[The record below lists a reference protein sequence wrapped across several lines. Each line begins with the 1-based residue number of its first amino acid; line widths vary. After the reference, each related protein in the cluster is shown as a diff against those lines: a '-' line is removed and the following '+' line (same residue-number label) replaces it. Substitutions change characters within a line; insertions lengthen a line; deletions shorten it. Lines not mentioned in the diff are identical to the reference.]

1 MTLPINM
8 WGRKGMKIGFLT
20 SGGDCQGLNAALRG
34 VAKTLFGA
42 VPYVEIYGI
51 QDGYR
56 GLIDCRW
63 RKMEQHEFSG
73 ILREGGTI
81 LGTSRQP
88 FKTMHDVEDSSNED
102 RLTTMVRNY
111 HNECLDALV
120 VLGGNGTHKTAYALS
135 QRGINVVTLP
145 KTIDNDIYGTDYSF
159 GFDSAVSKATDV
171 LDTLHST
178 AAAHGR
184 VFVCELMGRKAGWV
198 ALYAGIAGGA
208 DVILLPE
215 IPYSLEAV
223 LDVIE
228 KRNSS
233 GKGFSIISVAE
244 GSLTVD
250 MAQQPKKERKAGDVS
265 PGMELVRA
273 LEERLDQDVRLVIPG
288 HFQRGGEPSPT
299 DRVLCSR
306 LGAMAGELVLKR
318 KFGYMVALQGLS
330 IGAVPLS
337 EVAGKLKTVPLDC
350 EVLKQARLL
359 GISLG
364 E

>member
-1 MTLPINM
+1 
-8 WGRKGMKIGFLT
+8 MKIGFLT

-34 VAKTLFGA
+34 VAKTLFDA

-51 QDGYR
+51 QGGYR
-56 GLIDCRW
+56 GLIDCNW
-63 RKMEQHEFSG
+63 RKMEMHEFSG

-88 FKTMHDVEDSSNED
+88 YKTIRDADDSSNVD
-102 RLTTMVRNY
+102 RLTTMVKNY
-111 HNECLDALV
+111 HSECLDALV
-120 VLGGNGTHKTAYALS
+120 ILGGNGTHKTAYALS
-135 QRGINVVTLP
+135 QYGINIVTLP
-145 KTIDNDIYGTDYSF
+145 KTIDNDLHGTDYSF
-159 GFDSAVSKATDV
+159 GFDSAVAKATDV
-171 LDTLHST
+171 IDTLHST

-215 IPYSLEAV
+215 IPYMFESVLE
-223 LDVIE
+223 VIE
-228 KRNSS
+228 KRNKI
-233 GKGFSIISVAE
+233 GKNFSIIAIAE
-244 GSLTVD
+244 GAVTKDSVD
-250 MAQQPKKERKAGDVS
+250 QPKKRERKAGDIS
-265 PGMELVRA
+265 PGMELVRQIDEM
-273 LEERLDQDVRLVIPG
+273 LKQDVRLVIPG
-288 HFQRGGEPSPT
+288 HFQRGGDPTPT
-299 DRVLCSR
+299 DRVFCSR

-318 KFGYMVALQGLS
+318 KFGYMVALQGNS
-330 IGAVPLS
+330 IGAIALS

>member
-1 MTLPINM
+1 
-8 WGRKGMKIGFLT
+8 MKIGFLT

-42 VPYVEIYGI
+42 VPYVEIFGI
-51 QDGYR
+51 QDGYA
-56 GLIDCRW
+56 GLIESKW

-88 FKTMHDVEDSSNED
+88 FKTIRNFDDRNNTD

-111 HNECLDALV
+111 HKECFDALV
-120 VLGGNGTHKTAYALS
+120 ILGGNGTHKTAHALS
-135 QRGINVVTLP
+135 QYGINVVTLP

-159 GFDSAVSKATDV
+159 GFDSAVTKAADV

-184 VFVCELMGRKAGWV
+184 IFVCELMGRKAGWV
-198 ALYAGIAGGA
+198 ALYAGLAGGA

-215 IPYSLEAV
+215 IPYSLDSV
-223 LDVIE
+223 LEVID
-228 KRNSS
+228 KRNKS
-233 GKGFSIISVAE
+233 GKNFSIIAIAE
-244 GSLTVD
+244 GAITKD
-250 MAQQPKKERKAGDVS
+250 MAAHPKNERRVGDIS
-265 PGMELVRA
+265 PGMELVRV
-273 LEERLDQDVRLVIPG
+273 LDEKLNQDVRLTIPG
-288 HFQRGGEPSPT
+288 HFQRGGDPTPT
-299 DRVLCSR
+299 DRVFCSR

-318 KFGYMVALQGLS
+318 KFGYMVALQGIN

-337 EVAGKLKTVPLDC
+337 EVAGKLKTVPLDS

-364 E
+364 D

>member
-1 MTLPINM
+1 
-8 WGRKGMKIGFLT
+8 MKIGFLT

-51 QDGYR
+51 QDGFA
-56 GLIDCRW
+56 GLINSNW

-88 FKTMHDVEDSSNED
+88 FKTIRDFDDSKNAD

-111 HNECLDALV
+111 HKECFDALV
-120 VLGGNGTHKTAYALS
+120 ILGGNGTHKTAHALS
-135 QRGINVVTLP
+135 QYGINVVTLP
-145 KTIDNDIYGTDYSF
+145 KTIDNDLYGTDYTF
-159 GFDSAVSKATDV
+159 GFDSAVSKAAYV

-184 VFVCELMGRKAGWV
+184 IFVCELMGRKAGWV

-215 IPYSLEAV
+215 IPYSLDSV
-223 LDVIE
+223 LEVIE
-228 KRNSS
+228 KRNQS
-233 GKGFSIISVAE
+233 GKNFSIIAIAE
-244 GSLTVD
+244 GATNKD
-250 MAQQPKKERKAGDVS
+250 MAPQPKGEKKSVDIS
-265 PGMELVRA
+265 PGIELVRV
-273 LEERLDQDVRLVIPG
+273 LQEKLDQDVRLTIPG
-288 HFQRGGEPSPT
+288 HFQRGGDPT
-299 DRVLCSR
+299 PADRVFCSR

-318 KFGYMVALQGLS
+318 KFGHMVALQGLS

-337 EVAGKLKTVPLDC
+337 EVAGKLRTIPQDN

-364 E
+364 D

>member
-1 MTLPINM
+1 
-8 WGRKGMKIGFLT
+8 MKIGFLT

-34 VAKTLFGA
+34 VAKTLYGA

-51 QDGYR
+51 QDGYA
-56 GLIDCRW
+56 GLIDCNW

-88 FKTMHDVEDSSNED
+88 FKTIRNFDDSKNTD

-111 HNECLDALV
+111 HKECFDALV
-120 VLGGNGTHKTAYALS
+120 ILGGNGTHKTAHALS
-135 QRGINVVTLP
+135 QYGLNVVTLP

-159 GFDSAVSKATDV
+159 GFDSAVNKATDV

-184 VFVCELMGRKAGWV
+184 IFVCELMGRKAGWV

-215 IPYSLEAV
+215 IPYTVDSVLE
-223 LDVIE
+223 VID
-228 KRNSS
+228 KRNQS
-233 GKGFSIISVAE
+233 GKNFSIIAIAE
-244 GSLTVD
+244 GAITKD
-250 MAQQPKKERKAGDVS
+250 AAQQPKNERKAGDIS
-265 PGMELVRA
+265 PGMQLVRV
-273 LEERLDQDVRLVIPG
+273 LDDKLNQDVRLTIPG
-288 HFQRGGEPSPT
+288 HFQRGGDPT
-299 DRVLCSR
+299 PADRVFCSR

-318 KFGYMVALQGLS
+318 KFGNMVALQGLT
-330 IGAVPLS
+330 IGAIPLG
-337 EVAGKLKTVPLDC
+337 EVAGKLKTVPLDS

-364 E
+364 D

>member
-1 MTLPINM
+1 
-8 WGRKGMKIGFLT
+8 MKIGFLT

-51 QDGYR
+51 QDGYA
-56 GLIDCRW
+56 GLIDCNW
-63 RKMEQHEFSG
+63 RKMEQYEFSG

-88 FKTMHDVEDSSNED
+88 FKTIKNFDDSKNAD

-111 HNECLDALV
+111 HRECFDALV
-120 VLGGNGTHKTAYALS
+120 ILGGNGTHKTANALS
-135 QRGINVVTLP
+135 QKGINVVTLP
-145 KTIDNDIYGTDYSF
+145 KTIDNDLYGTDYTF
-159 GFDSAVSKATDV
+159 GFDSAVAKATDV

-184 VFVCELMGRKAGWV
+184 IFVCELMGRKAGWV

-215 IPYSLEAV
+215 IPYSLDSILE
-223 LDVIE
+223 VIN
-228 KRNSS
+228 KRNES
-233 GKGFSIISVAE
+233 GKNFSIIAIAE
-244 GSLTVD
+244 GAMTKE
-250 MAQQPKKERKAGDVS
+250 MANQPKNDRKVGDIS
-265 PGMELVRA
+265 PGMELVRV
-273 LEERLDQDVRLVIPG
+273 LDEKLNQDVRLTIPG
-288 HFQRGGEPSPT
+288 HFLRGGDPT
-299 DRVLCSR
+299 PADRVFCSR

-318 KFGYMVALQGLS
+318 KFGYMVALQGHS
-330 IGAVPLS
+330 IGAIPLS
-337 EVAGKLKTVPLDC
+337 EVAGKLRIIPPDN

-364 E
+364 D

>member
-1 MTLPINM
+1 
-8 WGRKGMKIGFLT
+8 MKIGFLT

-51 QDGYR
+51 QDGYA
-56 GLIDCRW
+56 GLIDCNW
-63 RKMEQHEFSG
+63 RKMEQYEFSG

-88 FKTMHDVEDSSNED
+88 FKTIRNFDDSKNAD
-102 RLTTMVRNY
+102 RLTTMIRNY
-111 HNECLDALV
+111 HRECFDALV
-120 VLGGNGTHKTAYALS
+120 ILGGNGTHKTANALS
-135 QRGINVVTLP
+135 QKGINVVTLP
-145 KTIDNDIYGTDYSF
+145 KTIDNDLYGTDYTF
-159 GFDSAVSKATDV
+159 GFDSAVAKATDV

-184 VFVCELMGRKAGWV
+184 IFVCELMGRKAGWV

-215 IPYSLEAV
+215 IPYSLDSILE
-223 LDVIE
+223 VIN
-228 KRNSS
+228 KRNES
-233 GKGFSIISVAE
+233 GKNFSIIAIAE
-244 GSLTVD
+244 GAMTKE
-250 MAQQPKKERKAGDVS
+250 MAGQPKNDRKVGDIS
-265 PGMELVRA
+265 PGMELVRV
-273 LEERLDQDVRLVIPG
+273 LDEKLNQDVRLTIPG
-288 HFQRGGEPSPT
+288 HFLRGGDPT
-299 DRVLCSR
+299 PADRVFCSR

-318 KFGYMVALQGLS
+318 KFGYMVALQGSS
-330 IGAVPLS
+330 IGAIPLS
-337 EVAGKLKTVPLDC
+337 EVAGKLRIIPLDN

>member
-1 MTLPINM
+1 
-8 WGRKGMKIGFLT
+8 MKIGFLT

-34 VAKTLFGA
+34 VAKTLYGA

-51 QDGYR
+51 QDGYA
-56 GLIDCRW
+56 GLIDCNW
-63 RKMEQHEFSG
+63 RKMEQYEFSG

-88 FKTMHDVEDSSNED
+88 FKTIRNFDDSKNTD

-111 HNECLDALV
+111 HKECFDALV
-120 VLGGNGTHKTAYALS
+120 ILGGNGTHKTAHALS
-135 QRGINVVTLP
+135 QYGLNVVTLP
-145 KTIDNDIYGTDYSF
+145 KTIDNDLYGTDYSF
-159 GFDSAVSKATDV
+159 GFDSAVNKATDV

-184 VFVCELMGRKAGWV
+184 IFVCELMGRKAGWV

-215 IPYSLEAV
+215 IPYAVESVLE
-223 LDVIE
+223 VID
-228 KRNSS
+228 KRNQS
-233 GKGFSIISVAE
+233 GKNFSIIAIAE
-244 GSLTVD
+244 GAMTKD
-250 MAQQPKKERKAGDVS
+250 TAQQPKNERKVGDIS
-265 PGMELVRA
+265 PGMQLVRV
-273 LEERLDQDVRLVIPG
+273 LDEKLNQDVRLTIPG
-288 HFQRGGEPSPT
+288 HFQRGGDPT
-299 DRVLCSR
+299 PYDRVFCSR

-318 KFGYMVALQGLS
+318 KFGNMVALQGLT
-330 IGAVPLS
+330 IGAIPLS
-337 EVAGKLKTVPLDC
+337 EVAGKLKTIPLDN

-364 E
+364 D

>member
-1 MTLPINM
+1 
-8 WGRKGMKIGFLT
+8 MKIGFLT

-51 QDGYR
+51 QDGYA
-56 GLIDCRW
+56 GLMDCNW
-63 RKMEQHEFSG
+63 RKMEQYEFSG

-88 FKTMHDVEDSSNED
+88 FKTIKNFDDSKNAD

-111 HNECLDALV
+111 HRECFDALV
-120 VLGGNGTHKTAYALS
+120 ILGGNGTHKTANALS
-135 QRGINVVTLP
+135 QKGINVVTLP
-145 KTIDNDIYGTDYSF
+145 KTIDNDLYGTDYSF
-159 GFDSAVSKATDV
+159 GFDSAVAKATDV

-184 VFVCELMGRKAGWV
+184 IFVCELMGRKAGWV
-198 ALYAGIAGGA
+198 ALYSGIAGGA

-215 IPYSLEAV
+215 IPYSLDSILE
-223 LDVIE
+223 VIN
-228 KRNSS
+228 KRNES
-233 GKGFSIISVAE
+233 GKNFSIIAIAE
-244 GSLTVD
+244 GAMTKE
-250 MAQQPKKERKAGDVS
+250 MAGQPKSERKVGDIS
-265 PGMELVRA
+265 PGMELVRV
-273 LEERLDQDVRLVIPG
+273 LDEKLNQDVRLTIPG
-288 HFQRGGEPSPT
+288 HFQRGGDPT
-299 DRVLCSR
+299 PADRVFCSR

-318 KFGYMVALQGLS
+318 KFGYMVALQGDK
-330 IGAVPLS
+330 IGAIPLAD
-337 EVAGKLKTVPLDC
+337 VAGKLKIIPLDN

>member
-1 MTLPINM
+1 
-8 WGRKGMKIGFLT
+8 MKIGLLT

-51 QDGYR
+51 QDGFR
-56 GLIDCRW
+56 GLLECKW

-88 FKTMHDVEDSSNED
+88 FKTMRDVDESSNAD

-111 HNECLDALV
+111 HRECFDALV
-120 VLGGNGTHKTAYALS
+120 IFGGNGTHKTAHALS
-135 QRGINVVTLP
+135 QYGINVVTLP
-145 KTIDNDIYGTDYSF
+145 KTIDNDLYGTDYTF

-184 VFVCELMGRKAGWV
+184 IFVCELMGRKAGWV
-198 ALYAGIAGGA
+198 ALYSGIAGGA

-215 IPYSLEAV
+215 IPYTLDSVLE
-223 LDVIE
+223 VIN
-228 KRNSS
+228 KRNQS
-233 GKGFSIISVAE
+233 GKNFSIIAIAE
-244 GSLTVD
+244 GALTKE
-250 MAQQPKKERKAGDVS
+250 MAAQPKKERKIGDDS
-265 PGMELVRA
+265 PGIRLVKELDEQ
-273 LEERLDQDVRLVIPG
+273 LNQDVRLAIPG
-288 HFQRGGEPSPT
+288 HFQRGGDPTPT
-299 DRVLCSR
+299 DRVFCSR
-306 LGAMAGELVLKR
+306 LGAMAGELVLQR
-318 KFGYMVALQGLS
+318 QFGRMVALQGINISS
-330 IGAVPLS
+330 IPLS
-337 EVAGKLKTVPLDC
+337 EVAGKLRTIPPDC

-364 E
+364 D

>member
-1 MTLPINM
+1 
-8 WGRKGMKIGFLT
+8 MKIGFLT

-51 QDGYR
+51 QDGYA
-56 GLIDCRW
+56 GLIDCNW
-63 RKMEQHEFSG
+63 RKMEQYEFSG

-88 FKTMHDVEDSSNED
+88 FKTIRNFDDSKNAD

-111 HNECLDALV
+111 HKECFDALV
-120 VLGGNGTHKTAYALS
+120 ILGGNGTHKTANALS
-135 QRGINVVTLP
+135 QKGINVVTLP
-145 KTIDNDIYGTDYSF
+145 KTIDNDLFGTDYSF
-159 GFDSAVSKATDV
+159 GFDSAVAKATDM

-184 VFVCELMGRKAGWV
+184 IFVCELMGRKAGWV
-198 ALYAGIAGGA
+198 ALYSGIAGGA

-215 IPYSLEAV
+215 IPYSLDSILE
-223 LDVIE
+223 VIN
-228 KRNSS
+228 KRNDS
-233 GKGFSIISVAE
+233 GKNFSIIAIAE
-244 GSLTVD
+244 GAMTKE
-250 MAQQPKKERKAGDVS
+250 MAGQPKGERKVGDIS
-265 PGMELVRA
+265 PGMELVRV
-273 LEERLDQDVRLVIPG
+273 LDEKLNQDVRLTIPG
-288 HFQRGGEPSPT
+288 HFQRGGDPT
-299 DRVLCSR
+299 PADRVFCSR

-318 KFGYMVALQGLS
+318 KFGYMVALQGHS

-337 EVAGKLKTVPLDC
+337 EVAGKLKTIPLDS

-364 E
+364 D